1 MSKTT
6 FAKLIIAK
14 LTSILGTNGAVYTSD
29 TPVKAQQA
37 IAEAITEY
45 LTANTTIT
53 ILYNGILT
61 SGTGNDTI
69 VSDTMNIT
77 GKCST
82 ISQPTNF
89 QNWVNNIQTSIAIS
103 FTVISPGKNGVV
115 TSFKP
120 FNPTFG
126 MINIQQNDLHSIHQK
141 YQSTPTLPIWTFICG
156 KILDWLNSELGKNT
170 AALNIPATRTGISS
184 GMASLKSIVVS

>member
-120 FNPTFG
+120 FN
-126 MINIQQNDLHSIHQK
+126 DL
-141 YQSTPTLPIWTFICG
+141 T
-156 KILDWLNSELGKNT
+156 
-170 AALNIPATRTGISS
+170 
-184 GMASLKSIVVS
+184 